1 MSIRVA
7 PAIARPSLNRGKTDQ
22 DLFAARMQGVKVAS
36 LRHTL
41 SMLRLFGQ
49 VISLDERNA
58 LEVGA
63 EHASRKQ
70 SRHACT
76 EYDGVALVCRA

>member
-1 MSIRVA
+1 
-7 PAIARPSLNRGKTDQ
+7 
-22 DLFAARMQGVKVAS
+22 
-36 LRHTL
+36 
-41 SMLRLFGQ
+41 MLRLFGQ

-63 EHASRKQ
+63 EYASGKQ

-76 EYDGVALVCRA
+76 DHDGVASVWRAGKLQGRFDAIIHCEFISQPDCDAVSTSELCYGPGLLQINRV

>member
-1 MSIRVA
+1 
-7 PAIARPSLNRGKTDQ
+7 
-22 DLFAARMQGVKVAS
+22 MQGVKVAS

-63 EHASRKQ
+63 EHASGKQ

-76 EYDGVALVCRA
+76 DYDGVALVCRAGELQT